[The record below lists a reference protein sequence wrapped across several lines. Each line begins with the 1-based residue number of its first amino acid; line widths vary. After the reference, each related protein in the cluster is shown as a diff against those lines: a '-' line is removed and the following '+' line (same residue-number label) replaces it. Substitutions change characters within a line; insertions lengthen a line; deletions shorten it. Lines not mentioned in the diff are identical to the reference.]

1 MNKLTNPLVIVANGT
16 YPTHY
21 VPLKI
26 LKEASSILACDGAA
40 NSLIENKFVPDLI
53 IGDMDSI
60 SKINKNKFDDRLII
74 IKDQSQNDLR
84 KAINYAKDNN
94 INNISII
101 GATGK
106 REDHMIGNIFSIQD
120 YNELDIKIY
129 TDNGIFT
136 CIHKSQKV
144 ESFIG
149 QQVSL
154 FSTDPTIKIT
164 SYNLMY
170 NFNRSSITHLYR
182 GTSNECT
189 NNQFELKISH
199 GSITIFQQY

>member
-1 MNKLTNPLVIVANGT
+1 MILANGDF
-16 YPTHY
+16 PTH
-21 VPLKI
+21 KFSKNI
-26 LKEASSILACDGAA
+26 LNQSNYIICCDGAISQL
-40 NSLIENKFVPDLI
+40 NENGLSPDLI

-94 INNISII
+94 INSISII

-170 NFNRSSITHLYR
+170 NFNRNSITHLYK
-182 GTSNECT
+182 GASNECT